1 MKSRKWIPFLVLFN
15 SLCCCVQLEKLLRAC
30 VPACMRVRACV
41 CEREREREQLGEG
54 AREGGREGGEVGGV

>member
-1 MKSRKWIPFLVLFN
+1 M
-15 SLCCCVQLEKLLRAC
+15 QLEKLLRAC

-41 CEREREREQLGEG
+41 CERKREREQLGEG